1 MSPPLSPRQRLAE
14 FLGGS
19 GPTAIVGVGNE
30 DRGDDGFGP
39 AVVALLGQK
48 LGDVKALVAPVVLID
63 AGIRPENC
71 LEAVAAAGAARV
83 LFVDA
88 AATTH
93 RPMAPGHRAGHPGL
107 IWLEPGELVGTSV
120 SSHRLPLPLVAALL
134 RVETEAAEA
143 AVLAYPIEDGEAATA
158 RFSPL
163 SAAGRR
169 AAEAAAELLAG
180 EIRRRW
186 DSDPRGG
193 DGPPRHA

>member
-1 MSPPLSPRQRLAE
+1 MRQRLAE
-14 FLGGS
+14 FLGGP

-39 AVVALLGQK
+39 AVVALLDQE
-48 LGDVKALVAPVVLID
+48 LGDVKGPAAPVVLID

-88 AATTH
+88 AATAH
-93 RPMAPGHRAGHPGL
+93 RPMTPSHRTGHPRL

-134 RVETEAAEA
+134 RTETQAAEA
-143 AVLAYPIEDGEAATA
+143 AVLAYPIEGGEAATP

-163 SAAGRR
+163 SAAGRA
-169 AAEAAAELLAG
+169 AAEEAAELLAG
-180 EIRRRW
+180 ELRRRR
-186 DSDPRGG
+186 DGNRPGG